1 MHIRALV
8 HRRATSSPWHM
19 KTRGFPR
26 STPRVVLHGGAGGS
40 FAHARRLH
48 TPGHTSKA
56 PLPPPK
62 GTVDKD
68 LTEFVQSPPP
78 PLPPPKM
85 LFFRVSCACPRVRS
99 FGWWVSW
106 GEGRGNTLIP
116 PTAHPK
122 MRPRRE
128 FSSQRKESH
137 QSHWAAVLFAHS
149 RWRDFLSLCLY
160 YVVVCGFIRD
170 WVGTAQNRT
179 RVIVYITSAQI
190 VGYGCLPLL
199 SSRCFPESLSS
210 MAASGRGFPRTSPA
224 GLPDVWQAG

>member
-1 MHIRALV
+1 MR
-8 HRRATSSPWHM
+8 
-19 KTRGFPR
+19 
-26 STPRVVLHGGAGGS
+26 GAGGS
-40 FAHARRLH
+40 FAHAWRLH

-56 PLPPPK
+56 PFAPAKDIVFPGFLRVPTRTFHWME
-62 GTVDKD
+62 GT
-68 LTEFVQSPPP
+68 
-78 PLPPPKM
+78 
-85 LFFRVSCACPRVRS
+85 
-99 FGWWVSW
+99 SW

-128 FSSQRKESH
+128 ISSQRKDSH
-137 QSHWAAVLFAHS
+137 QSHWTAVLFAHA

-160 YVVVCGFIRD
+160 YAVVCGFIRD

-179 RVIVYITSAQI
+179 RVIVYITSVQI

-210 MAASGRGFPRTSPA
+210 MTTSGWEFPRTSPA
-224 GLPDVWQAG
+224 GLPDAWRDGWIEVPHGLLHPLPFCGAQRPEQQKPRETPR